1 MVSVKTSVHG
11 KDPPD
16 KGESTRIIVQ
26 DFFLDMLSREDLK
39 PSQAILDDF
48 YQAVQQKLEEEED
61 IVQSITDFDVL
72 FAFIKTICI
81 QLYEDYAKKIRASV
95 KSIPPPPP
103 LPSFENIPPPTLS
116 NSANGPPPPPPLP
129 NFSNIPPPPP
139 LPNSGFIPPAPPPP
153 PMQHQ
158 KVLGSFSNTPV
169 RSKRFRASNKLK
181 IRTHRQVPSESVWSL
196 QHGDRIK
203 EAADLFPNESYESKF
218 CVPLEGAQ
226 QRESLY
232 RRPSLGAVGNSGPVV
247 ICLLDTKRSNNI
259 SIALSRLK
267 TIEDVIDIMN
277 KVEAGDITIP
287 EETLS
292 ALIISEPTGEELAL
306 IESFSGPS
314 SQLNFP
320 EKVVAE
326 FSKRPAL
333 PWMLRSLRYMQK
345 IPVWA
350 KELRSGLELLST
362 AFTALRQSKMV
373 VKLLL
378 CYRQLY
384 ELNNVIYGD
393 QRPVQGIAIEG
404 LLEFGHVKSK
414 DGSMTMTDYLIQQLP
429 TASKELE
436 CEISCLDN
444 IANVDW
450 DGLSGIMNDVQNGIK
465 YLTDNLPPNAPRDF
479 VIQARDFQDIWIQE
493 TDSLVNEH
501 QKCQEQWQDLCTYF
515 VLDDQDYKPSDLFEI
530 WNQVRSQL
538 KAKSV

>member
-1 MVSVKTSVHG
+1 MVSAHTSTHA

-16 KGESTRIIVQ
+16 KEDSIKIIVQ
-26 DFFLDMLSREDLK
+26 NFFIEILSREDLI
-39 PSQAILDDF
+39 PSEVIQNEF
-48 YQAVQQKLEEEED
+48 YAAVNQKLLEDQD
-61 IVQSITDFDVL
+61 IVQNITDLDVL
-72 FAFIKTICI
+72 SAFIKTICI
-81 QLYEDYAKKIRASV
+81 QLYEEFAKKIRASS

-103 LPSFENIPPPTLS
+103 LP
-116 NSANGPPPPPPLP
+116 NSVNGPPPPPPLPLP

-139 LPNSGFIPPAPPPP
+139 FPNCGSIPPPF
-153 PMQHQ
+153 QNQ
-158 KVLGSFSNTPV
+158 SVLGSFSNTPV

-203 EAADLFPNESYESKF
+203 EAADLFPSESYESNF
-218 CVPLEGAQ
+218 CVPLERTRP
-226 QRESLY
+226 RESLD
-232 RRPSLGAVGNSGPVV
+232 RRPSLGALGNSGPMV

-267 TIEDVIDIMN
+267 TIEDVVDIMT
-277 KVEAGDITIP
+277 KVEAADISIP

-292 ALIISEPTGEELAL
+292 ALIISEPTGEELTL

-326 FSKRPAL
+326 FSKRPAMS
-333 PWMLRSLRYMQK
+333 WMLRSLRYMQK

-350 KELRSGLELLST
+350 KELRSGLELLSA
-362 AFTALRQSKMV
+362 AFSALRQSKMV
-373 VKLLL
+373 IKLLL

-414 DGSMTMTDYLIQQLP
+414 DGSITLTEYLIRRLP
-429 TASKELE
+429 TASRDLDCELG
-436 CEISCLDN
+436 CLDR
-444 IANVDW
+444 IGNVDW
-450 DGLSGIMNDVQNGIK
+450 DSISGVMNDVQNGIK
-465 YLTDNLPPNAPRDF
+465 YLGDNMPLSAPRDF
-479 VIQARDFQDIWIQE
+479 IIQAREFQESWASQ
-493 TDSLVNEH
+493 TDALAIEH
-501 QKCQEQWQDLCTYF
+501 QNCQQQWQDLCTYF

-530 WNQVRSQL
+530 WNQIRAQL
-538 KAKSV
+538 RAKTN

>member
-1 MVSVKTSVHG
+1 MVSAHTSAHA

-16 KGESTRIIVQ
+16 KGESIKTIAQ
-26 DFFLDMLSREDLK
+26 DFFLEMLSREDLT
-39 PSQAILDDF
+39 PSEAIQNDF
-48 YQAVQQKLEEEED
+48 YAAVKQKLAEDQD
-61 IVQSITDFDVL
+61 IVQAITDYDVL
-72 FAFIKTICI
+72 SAFVKTICI
-81 QLYEDYAKKIRASV
+81 QLYEDFAKKIRASS

-103 LPSFENIPPPTLS
+103 MP
-116 NSANGPPPPPPLP
+116 NSLNAAPPPPPPLP

-139 LPNSGFIPPAPPPP
+139 LPNCGSIPPPP
-153 PMQHQ
+153 PPFQNQ
-158 KVLGSFSNTPV
+158 SVLGSFSNTPV

-203 EAADLFPNESYESKF
+203 EAADLFPSESYESIF
-218 CVPLEGAQ
+218 CVPLERTQ
-226 QRESLY
+226 QRESLD
-232 RRPSLGAVGNSGPVV
+232 RRPSLGALGSSGPMV

-267 TIEDVIDIMN
+267 TIEDVIEIMN
-277 KVEAGDITIP
+277 KVEAADISIS

-326 FSKRPAL
+326 FSKRPAMS
-333 PWMLRSLRYMQK
+333 WMLRSLRYMQK

-350 KELRSGLELLST
+350 KELRSGLELLSA
-362 AFTALRQSKMV
+362 AFSALRQSKMV
-373 VKLLL
+373 IKLLL

-384 ELNNVIYGD
+384 ELNNVVYGD

-414 DGSMTMTDYLIQQLP
+414 DGSMTLTEYLIQQLP
-429 TASKELE
+429 TASRDLDCEL
-436 CEISCLDN
+436 SCLDRIGN
-444 IANVDW
+444 IDW
-450 DGLSGIMNDVQNGIK
+450 DGISGIMNDVQNGIK
-465 YLTDNLPPNAPRDF
+465 YLSDNMPPGAPRDF
-479 VIQARDFQDIWIQE
+479 IIQAREFQE
-493 TDSLVNEH
+493 TWALQTDTLVVEH
-501 QKCQEQWQDLCTYF
+501 QNCQHQWQDLCTYF

-530 WNQVRSQL
+530 WNQVRAQL
-538 KAKSV
+538 RAKTM